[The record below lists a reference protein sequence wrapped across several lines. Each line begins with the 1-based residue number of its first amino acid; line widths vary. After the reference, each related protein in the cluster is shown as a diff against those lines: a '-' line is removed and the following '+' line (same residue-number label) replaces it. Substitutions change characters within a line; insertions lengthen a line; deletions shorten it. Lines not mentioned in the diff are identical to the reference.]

1 MIDFILLALTL
12 GVSAGFAPGPLTNF
26 VIQQT
31 LKHDVKSGVK
41 VAFSPVVVDIP
52 IVILSI
58 VLASYISD
66 SKIFLMVVCFIGSA
80 YLFYLSY
87 ENFKVEQIKLDEN
100 IPNRSFR
107 QGLVIGALS
116 PNPYLFWIAIGTP
129 ILLQILNEFSFVV
142 VCIFLFTFY
151 ISLVGSKVFIA
162 YMAGKSKRF
171 LKGKVYYFV
180 MKFLAFLLALFA
192 IKLIFDGIGYIN

>member
-66 SKIFLMVVCFIGSA
+66 SKIFLMVVSFIGSA